1 MLFFEGIT
9 TVDSDTDVDR
19 QETVQTA
26 FESVDKRENTFEIAV
41 KYEPE
46 LEIIDVGNDIIDNKN
61 RIEDSQHIMGKL
73 IIQSI
78 EE

>member
-1 MLFFEGIT
+1 VGI
-9 TVDSDTDVDR
+9 
-19 QETVQTA
+19 
-26 FESVDKRENTFEIAV
+26 RENTFEIAV